1 MFEHARRAAGWLSAL
16 TLAVALQVVPA
27 TVLAQGCAMCAT
39 MVDGTDDPLA
49 RGLNVSILF
58 MLSMPF
64 LMVASVG
71 TWFTYMYWRSR
82 PRRPLLHLL
91 RREEEGVS

>member
-1 MFEHARRAAGWLSAL
+1 MLKEARRAAGWLIAA
-16 TLAVALQVVPA
+16 AVAAALHAVPA
-27 TVLAQGCAMCAT
+27 TVWAQGCAMCAT

-82 PRRPLLHLL
+82 PRQVPLRLIQ
-91 RREEEGVS
+91 REEEGVP